1 MDLVLAVLAVVT
13 GATLQRSSGLG
24 FALVSGPFLVLVLSP
39 YEGVALANLLS
50 LVTCCLV
57 LAGTWRS
64 VDVRAAALLSA
75 GVVLAIAP
83 GAVLVR
89 VLPDPA
95 LLVVV
100 GGLATVAAV
109 LVAAGRPI
117 PGLARPPGAVAAGF
131 AAGFS
136 NVTAGIGGPAL
147 AVHGASSRQPHSRF
161 VPTVQAVGIV
171 MNTLSLVAKQDAVL
185 PVPLVLTCVG
195 AVVAGTLIGR
205 WTAGLVSER
214 ATRTAV
220 LALAVC
226 GGLASVAKGLLT
238 A

>member
-1 MDLVLAVLAVVT
+1 VELVLAVLAVVT
-13 GATLQRSSGLG
+13 GATLQRSTGLG
-24 FALVSGPFLVLVLSP
+24 FTLVSGPFLVLVLSP
-39 YEGVALANLLS
+39 YEGVALANLLA

-64 VDVRAAALLSA
+64 VDVRAAALLGA
-75 GVVLAIAP
+75 GVALAIVP

-100 GGLATVAAV
+100 GSIATVAAV

-117 PGLARPPGAVAAGF
+117 PALARPAGGIAAGF
-131 AAGFS
+131 TAGFS

-147 AVHGASSRQPHSRF
+147 AVYGASTGQPRSRF
-161 VPTVQAVGIV
+161 VPTVQVVGIV
-171 MNTLSLVAKQDAVL
+171 MNTLSLVAKHDAQL
-185 PVPLVLTCVG
+185 PAPLVLTCVG

-214 ATRTAV
+214 AARTAV
-220 LALAVC
+220 LTLAIC
-226 GGLASVAKGLLT
+226 GGLASLTKGLLT
-238 A
+238 V